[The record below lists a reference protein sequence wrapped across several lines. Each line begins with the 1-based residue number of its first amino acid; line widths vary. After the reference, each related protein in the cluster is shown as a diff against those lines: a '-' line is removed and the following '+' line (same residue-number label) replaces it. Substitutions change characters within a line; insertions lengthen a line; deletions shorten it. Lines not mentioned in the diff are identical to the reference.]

1 MGSGQVVTKV
11 TSKRWYTSC
20 MITLSG
26 SFLCQ
31 GSWLWRGAPDWRVAL
46 DGVARGWARD
56 ARRRYEVCVVTP
68 NEQAKPAAI
77 RIVIAEDQAHV
88 RRGAA
93 HLLSFEPDMEV
104 VGQACNGA
112 EAVELARVLHPD
124 VVLMDLHMP
133 VKGGVA
139 ATREIIGLLP
149 ATQILVL
156 TTLDDD
162 ETVFEAVRAGAH
174 AYLLKDA
181 AEDELL
187 ETIRALKRGESRLT
201 PQIARKVMDQFRR
214 LALVSRAAP
223 IGEDAERLRTSE
235 NAPSASSATITTESL
250 NDKEEKIL
258 QLISEGLSNRQI
270 ADAMFLA
277 EGTIKNYVSRIMEKL
292 HANTRTALAIISR
305 GHSTQK

>member
-1 MGSGQVVTKV
+1 M
-11 TSKRWYTSC
+11 
-20 MITLSG
+20 TLSG

-112 EAVELARVLHPD
+112 EAVELARVLRPD

-214 LALVSRAAP
+214 LALVSRSGADCAKMRQAAS
-223 IGEDAERLRTSE
+223 AQSE
-235 NAPSASSATITTESL
+235 NARPSASSATDRAL
-250 NDKEEKIL
+250 NP
-258 QLISEGLSNRQI
+258 
-270 ADAMFLA
+270 
-277 EGTIKNYVSRIMEKL
+277 
-292 HANTRTALAIISR
+292 
-305 GHSTQK
+305 